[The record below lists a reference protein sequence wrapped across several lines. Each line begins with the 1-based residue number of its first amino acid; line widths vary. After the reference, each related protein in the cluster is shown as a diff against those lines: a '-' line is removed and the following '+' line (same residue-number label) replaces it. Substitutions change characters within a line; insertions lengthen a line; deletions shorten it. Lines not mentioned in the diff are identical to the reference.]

1 MATSNEPQHFHIGR
15 VQNLTDGIFAVG
27 MTLLVIDLRIAP
39 GFDRTTLVQGLLQL
53 TPNFY
58 SYVVSFFLLALFW
71 WMYHRMLDRVVR
83 ADGGFVWWNLFF
95 LFTVTLVPFSAYLLG
110 SFYGTVP
117 ATEIYC
123 VNITVLAA
131 LMLGQ
136 WRHAMVHGLVNPELT
151 QAERSEIT
159 GRLLGVV
166 LAYLSTA
173 LIGVWQPYWFFL
185 GFALVV
191 PMMRGLAKRLVH

>member
-1 MATSNEPQHFHIGR
+1 
-15 VQNLTDGIFAVG
+15 

-39 GFDRTTLVQGLLQL
+39 GFDRTTLAQGLLQL

-95 LFTVTLVPFSAYLLG
+95 LFTVTLVPFSAYALG
-110 SFYGTVP
+110 SFYGTVA

-123 VNITVLAA
+123 INITVLAA

-136 WRHAMVHGLVNPELT
+136 WRHAMAHGLVNPELT

-159 GRLLGVV
+159 GRLMGVF
-166 LAYLSTA
+166 LSYLSTVV
-173 LIGVWQPYWFFL
+173 IGVWQPYWFFV

-191 PMMRGLAKRLVH
+191 PMMRGLTKRFLR